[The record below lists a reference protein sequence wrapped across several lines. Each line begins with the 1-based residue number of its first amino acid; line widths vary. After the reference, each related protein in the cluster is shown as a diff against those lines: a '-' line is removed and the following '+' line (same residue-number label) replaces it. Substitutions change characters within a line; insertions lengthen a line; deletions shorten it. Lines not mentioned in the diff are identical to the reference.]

1 MSMRRQ
7 GVAAQQTQPSAAQPD
22 GARPPPRDAAHLR
35 GSAQHVASS
44 HAHEGGCFALPGSHA
59 CPCSSFIAMSPQ
71 SLLSTWTQ
79 ACPLCPGSHDHGDNT
94 RGDQH
99 VLGACLSPLRG
110 GQPRKE
116 NSLSSDAP
124 FDRGQK
130 NRISGLSHITGA
142 LSTRQ

>member
-1 MSMRRQ
+1 MKTAWQRSKRSPAQRSTAGWSTATATRRSPPQ
-7 GVAAQQTQPSAAQPD
+7 RLSAACGQ
-22 GARPPPRDAAHLR
+22 RPRPRGRVL
-35 GSAQHVASS
+35 
-44 HAHEGGCFALPGSHA
+44 CTPWLTCLPLLL
-59 CPCSSFIAMSPQ
+59 SFIAMSPQ